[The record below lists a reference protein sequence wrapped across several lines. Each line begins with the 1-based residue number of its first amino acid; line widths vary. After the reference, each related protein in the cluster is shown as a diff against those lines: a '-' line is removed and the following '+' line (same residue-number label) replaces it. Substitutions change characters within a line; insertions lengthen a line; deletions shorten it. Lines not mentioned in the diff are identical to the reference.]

1 MSVFK
6 YLIYKIADG
15 CCAESEIQFAYDYG
29 AITEEERHKLFNL
42 NSNLYFGYYK
52 RETLREKLDDLLCSE
67 EFDDEAAFREQE
79 LV

>member
-15 CCAESEIQFAYDYG
+15 CCSESEIQFAYDYG
-29 AITEEERHKLFNL
+29 AITEEERRKLFNL
-42 NSNLYFGYYK
+42 DSNLYFGYYK
-52 RETLREKLDDLLCSE
+52 RETLREKLDDLLSSE

-79 LV
+79 WV

>member
-29 AITEEERHKLFNL
+29 AITEEER
-42 NSNLYFGYYK
+42 
-52 RETLREKLDDLLCSE
+52 R
-67 EFDDEAAFREQE
+67 
-79 LV
+79 